1 MYFNKKLLPEI
12 VLVNTQLP
20 ENLGATA
27 RCMLN
32 FQFERLRVINPK
44 FSMNNEKI
52 IPVCAGADKVI
63 KKIKVFEKFSDSIKD
78 FNYVIATSNRVRSQ
92 KKNEI
97 SFRKLKEIISKNYKV
112 AIVFGPEKSGLD
124 NEDLSLCDYTIKIN
138 SNQKFSSL
146 NLSHAV
152 AIVCYNLFTLLL
164 KKGESN
170 KEKLIENVAKKNELL
185 SFYKI
190 LEETL
195 DTSNF
200 FNVKERKKIT
210 FQKIKNI
217 FCKYKMSSEEVRTL
231 ISIFKKIKMI

>member
-32 FQFERLRVINPK
+32 FNFERLRLINPK
-44 FSMNNEKI
+44 FSLDNEKI
-52 IPVCAGADKVI
+52 IPVCAGADKVV

-97 SFRKLKEIISKNYKV
+97 SFQKLKEIISKNYKV

-164 KKGESN
+164 KKSDSN
-170 KEKLIENVAKKNELL
+170 KEKYIENVAKKNELL

-195 DTSNF
+195 DNSNF

-231 ISIFKKIKMI
+231 ISIFKKIK

>member
-1 MYFNKKLLPEI
+1 MHFNKKLLPEI

-32 FQFERLRVINPK
+32 FRFEKLRVINPK
-44 FSMNNEKI
+44 FSLDNEKI

-63 KKIKVFEKFSDSIKD
+63 KKVKVFENFSDSIKD
-78 FNYVIATSNRVRSQ
+78 FNYVIGASNRVRSQ
-92 KKNEI
+92 KKSEI
-97 SFRKLKEIISKNYKV
+97 NFKKIKEIILKNYKV

-124 NEDLSLCDYTIKIN
+124 NEDLSLCDYTIRIS
-138 SNQKFSSL
+138 SNQNFSSL

-152 AIVCYNLFTLLL
+152 AVVCYNLFILL
-164 KKGESN
+164 SN
-170 KEKLIENVAKKNELL
+170 KENLHKKKLIENIAKKNELF

-190 LEETL
+190 LEKSL
-195 DTSNF
+195 DRSNF

-217 FCKYKMSSEEVRTL
+217 FCKYKLSSEEVRTL
-231 ISIFKKIKMI
+231 ISIFKKFG

>member
-27 RCMLN
+27 RSMLN

-44 FSMNNEKI
+44 FSLDNEKI

-97 SFRKLKEIISKNYKV
+97 SFRKLKEIISKNFKV

-152 AIVCYNLFTLLL
+152 AIVCYNLYTLLL

-195 DTSNF
+195 DSSNF

-231 ISIFKKIKMI
+231 ISIFKKIK

>member
-27 RCMLN
+27 RSMLN
-32 FQFERLRVINPK
+32 FQFERLRLINPK
-44 FSMNNEKI
+44 FSLDNEKI

-231 ISIFKKIKMI
+231 ISIFKKIK

>member
-32 FQFERLRVINPK
+32 FNFERLRLINPK
-44 FSMNNEKI
+44 FSLDNEKI

-97 SFRKLKEIISKNYKV
+97 SFRKLKEIISKNFKV

-152 AIVCYNLFTLLL
+152 AIVCYNLYTLLL

-231 ISIFKKIKMI
+231 ISIFKKIK

>member
-27 RCMLN
+27 RSMLN

-44 FSMNNEKI
+44 FSLDNEKI

-97 SFRKLKEIISKNYKV
+97 SFRKLKEIISKNFKV

-152 AIVCYNLFTLLL
+152 AIVCYNLYTLLL

-231 ISIFKKIKMI
+231 ISIFKKIK

>member
-27 RCMLN
+27 RSMLN
-32 FQFERLRVINPK
+32 FQFERLRLINPK
-44 FSMNNEKI
+44 FSLDNEKI

-97 SFRKLKEIISKNYKV
+97 SFRKLKEIISKNFKV

-152 AIVCYNLFTLLL
+152 AIVCYNLYTLLL

-231 ISIFKKIKMI
+231 ISIFKKIK

>member
-27 RCMLN
+27 RSMLN
-32 FQFERLRVINPK
+32 FQFERLRLINPK
-44 FSMNNEKI
+44 FSLDNEKI

-97 SFRKLKEIISKNYKV
+97 SFKKLKEIISKNYKV

-164 KKGESN
+164 KKSDSN
-170 KEKLIENVAKKNELL
+170 KEKYIENVAKKNELL

-200 FNVKERKKIT
+200 FNVKERKKII

-231 ISIFKKIKMI
+231 ISIFKKIR

>member
-32 FQFERLRVINPK
+32 FNFERLRLINPK
-44 FSMNNEKI
+44 FSLDNEKI
-52 IPVCAGADKVI
+52 IPVCAGADKVV

-97 SFRKLKEIISKNYKV
+97 SFKKLKEIISKNYKV

-164 KKGESN
+164 KKGDSN

-185 SFYKI
+185 YFYKI

-195 DTSNF
+195 DNSNF

-231 ISIFKKIKMI
+231 ISIFKKIK

>member
-44 FSMNNEKI
+44 FSLDNEKI

-152 AIVCYNLFTLLL
+152 AIVCYNLVYIVIE
-164 KKGESN
+164 KKV
-170 KEKLIENVAKKNELL
+170 KVIKKN
-185 SFYKI
+185 
-190 LEETL
+190 
-195 DTSNF
+195 
-200 FNVKERKKIT
+200 
-210 FQKIKNI
+210 
-217 FCKYKMSSEEVRTL
+217 
-231 ISIFKKIKMI
+231 

>member
-27 RCMLN
+27 RSMLN

-44 FSMNNEKI
+44 FSLDNEKI

-78 FNYVIATSNRVRSQ
+78 FNYVIATSNRVRTQ

-97 SFRKLKEIISKNYKV
+97 SFRKLKEIISKNFKV

-152 AIVCYNLFTLLL
+152 AIVCYNLYTLLL

-231 ISIFKKIKMI
+231 ISIFKKIK

>member
-27 RCMLN
+27 RSMLN
-32 FQFERLRVINPK
+32 FQFERLRLINPK
-44 FSMNNEKI
+44 FSLDNEKI

-97 SFRKLKEIISKNYKV
+97 SFRKLKEIILKNFKV

-152 AIVCYNLFTLLL
+152 AIVCYNLYTLLL

-170 KEKLIENVAKKNELL
+170 KEKLIENIAKKNELL

-231 ISIFKKIKMI
+231 ISIFKKIK

>member
-32 FQFERLRVINPK
+32 FNFERLRLINPK
-44 FSMNNEKI
+44 FSLDNEKI
-52 IPVCAGADKVI
+52 IPVCAGADKVV

-97 SFRKLKEIISKNYKV
+97 SFRKLKEIISKNFKV

-152 AIVCYNLFTLLL
+152 AIVCYNLYTLLL

-231 ISIFKKIKMI
+231 ISIFKKIK

>member
-32 FQFERLRVINPK
+32 FNFERLRLINPK
-44 FSMNNEKI
+44 FSLDNEKI

-97 SFRKLKEIISKNYKV
+97 SFKKLKEIISKNYKV

-164 KKGESN
+164 KKSDSN
-170 KEKLIENVAKKNELL
+170 KEKYIENVAKKNELL

-200 FNVKERKKIT
+200 FNVKERKKII

-217 FCKYKMSSEEVRTL
+217 FCKYKMSSEEVRIL
-231 ISIFKKIKMI
+231 ISIFKKIR

>member
-32 FQFERLRVINPK
+32 FNFERLRLINPK
-44 FSMNNEKI
+44 FSLDNEKI

-97 SFRKLKEIISKNYKV
+97 SFKKLKEIISKNYKV

-164 KKGESN
+164 KKSDSN
-170 KEKLIENVAKKNELL
+170 NEKYIENVAKKNELL

-195 DTSNF
+195 DNSNF

-231 ISIFKKIKMI
+231 ISIFKKIK

>member
-1 MYFNKKLLPEI
+1 MDFNRKVLPEI
-12 VLVNTQLP
+12 VLVDTQLP

-44 FSMNNEKI
+44 FSLDNEKI

-63 KKIKVFEKFSDSIKD
+63 KNIKVFKKFSDSIKD
-78 FNYVIATSNRVRSQ
+78 FNYVVATSNRIRSQ

-97 SFRKLKEIISKNYKV
+97 SFRKLKETILKNYKV
-112 AIVFGPEKSGLD
+112 AIVFGPENSGLD

-152 AIVCYNLFTLLL
+152 ALVCYNLFILLS
-164 KKGESN
+164 KKDDSQ
-170 KEKLIENVAKKNELL
+170 KEIVENIAKKNELL

-190 LEETL
+190 LEKSL
-195 DTSNF
+195 DKSNF

-217 FCKYKMSSEEVRTL
+217 FCKYKLSSEEVRTL
-231 ISIFKKIKMI
+231 ISIFKKIS

>member
-32 FQFERLRVINPK
+32 FNFERLRLINPK
-44 FSMNNEKI
+44 FSLDNEKI

-97 SFRKLKEIISKNYKV
+97 SFRKLKEIISKNFKV

-152 AIVCYNLFTLLL
+152 AIVCYNLYTLLL

-195 DTSNF
+195 DNSNF

-231 ISIFKKIKMI
+231 ISIFKKIK

>member
-32 FQFERLRVINPK
+32 FNFERLRLINPK
-44 FSMNNEKI
+44 FSLDNEKI
-52 IPVCAGADKVI
+52 IPVCAGADKVV

-92 KKNEI
+92 KKKEI
-97 SFRKLKEIISKNYKV
+97 SFKKLKEIISKNYKV

-152 AIVCYNLFTLLL
+152 AIVCYNLYTLLL

-231 ISIFKKIKMI
+231 ISIFKKIR

>member
-20 ENLGATA
+20 ENIGATA
-27 RCMLN
+27 RSMLN
-32 FQFERLRVINPK
+32 FQFEKLRVINPK
-44 FSMNNEKI
+44 FSLDHEKI
-52 IPVCAGADKVI
+52 LPICAGADKVI
-63 KKIKVFEKFSDSIKD
+63 KKVKIFEKFSDSIKD
-78 FNYVIATSNRVRSQ
+78 FNYVIATSNRIRSQ
-92 KKNEI
+92 KKKEI
-97 SFRKLKEIISKNYKV
+97 SFKKLKEIILNNYKV

-124 NEDLSLCDYTIKIN
+124 NEDLSFCDYSIRIN
-138 SNQKFSSL
+138 SNKNFSSL

-152 AIVCYNLFTLLL
+152 AIVCYNLFTSLS

-170 KEKLIENVAKKNELL
+170 KKKFLENIAKKNELL

-190 LEETL
+190 LEKSL
-195 DTSNF
+195 VKSNF

-217 FCKYKMSSEEVRTL
+217 FCKYKLSSEEVRTL
-231 ISIFKKIKMI
+231 ISIFKKLS

>member
-32 FQFERLRVINPK
+32 FQFERLRLINPK
-44 FSMNNEKI
+44 FSLDNEKI

-97 SFRKLKEIISKNYKV
+97 SFRKLKEIISKNFKV

-152 AIVCYNLFTLLL
+152 AIVCYNLYTLLL

-195 DTSNF
+195 DSSNF

-231 ISIFKKIKMI
+231 ISIFKKIK

>member
-27 RCMLN
+27 RSMLN

-44 FSMNNEKI
+44 FSLDNEKI

-92 KKNEI
+92 KKKEI
-97 SFRKLKEIISKNYKV
+97 SFKKLKEIISKNYKV

-164 KKGESN
+164 KKSDSN
-170 KEKLIENVAKKNELL
+170 KEKYIENVAKKNELL

-200 FNVKERKKIT
+200 FNVKERKKII

-231 ISIFKKIKMI
+231 ISIFKKIR

>member
-27 RCMLN
+27 RSMLN
-32 FQFERLRVINPK
+32 FQFERLRLINPK
-44 FSMNNEKI
+44 FSLDNEKI

-97 SFRKLKEIISKNYKV
+97 SFRKLKEIISKNFKV

-152 AIVCYNLFTLLL
+152 AVVCYNLFILLS
-164 KKGESN
+164 KKGDSH
-170 KEKLIENVAKKNELL
+170 KKKIVENIARKNELL

-190 LEETL
+190 LEKSL
-195 DTSNF
+195 DKSNF

-231 ISIFKKIKMI
+231 ISIFKKIK

>member
-20 ENLGATA
+20 ENFGATA

-32 FQFERLRVINPK
+32 FQFEKLRVINPK
-44 FSMNNEKI
+44 FSLDHEKI
-52 IPVCAGADKVI
+52 LPVCAGADKVI
-63 KKIKVFEKFSDSIKD
+63 KKVKIFEKFSDSIKD
-78 FNYVIATSNRVRSQ
+78 FNYVIATSNRIRSQ
-92 KKNEI
+92 KKKEI
-97 SFRKLKEIISKNYKV
+97 SFKKLKEIILNNYKV

-124 NEDLSLCDYTIKIN
+124 NEDLSFCDYSIRIN
-138 SNQKFSSL
+138 SNKNFSSL

-152 AIVCYNLFTLLL
+152 AIVCYNLFTSLS

-170 KEKLIENVAKKNELL
+170 KKKFLENIAKKNELL

-190 LEETL
+190 LEKSL
-195 DTSNF
+195 DKSNF
-200 FNVKERKKIT
+200 FNVKERKRIT

-217 FCKYKMSSEEVRTL
+217 FCKYKLSSEEVRTL
-231 ISIFKKIKMI
+231 ISIFKKLS

>member
-27 RCMLN
+27 RSMLN

-44 FSMNNEKI
+44 FSLDNEKI

-63 KKIKVFEKFSDSIKD
+63 KKIKVFKKFSDSIKD

-97 SFRKLKEIISKNYKV
+97 GFGKLKEIISKNFKV

-124 NEDLSLCDYTIKIN
+124 NEHLSLCDYAIKIN

-152 AIVCYNLFTLLL
+152 AIVCYNLYTLLL

-231 ISIFKKIKMI
+231 ISIFKKIK

>member
-27 RCMLN
+27 RSMLN

-97 SFRKLKEIISKNYKV
+97 SFRKLKEIISKNFKV

-164 KKGESN
+164 KKSDSN
-170 KEKLIENVAKKNELL
+170 NEKYIENVAKKNELL

-217 FCKYKMSSEEVRTL
+217 FCKYKMSSEDVRTL
-231 ISIFKKIKMI
+231 ISIFKKIK

>member
-32 FQFERLRVINPK
+32 FNFERLRLINPK
-44 FSMNNEKI
+44 FSLDNEKI
-52 IPVCAGADKVI
+52 IPVCAGADKVV

-97 SFRKLKEIISKNYKV
+97 SFKKLKEIISKNYKV

-164 KKGESN
+164 KKSDSN
-170 KEKLIENVAKKNELL
+170 KEKYIENVAKKNELL

-200 FNVKERKKIT
+200 FNVKERKKII

-231 ISIFKKIKMI
+231 ISIFKKIR

>member
-27 RCMLN
+27 RSMLN

-44 FSMNNEKI
+44 FSLDNEKI

-92 KKNEI
+92 KKKEI
-97 SFRKLKEIISKNYKV
+97 SFKKLKEIISKNYKV

-124 NEDLSLCDYTIKIN
+124 NEDLSLCDYTIKID

-152 AIVCYNLFTLLL
+152 AIVCYNLYTLLL
-164 KKGESN
+164 KKDESN
-170 KEKLIENVAKKNELL
+170 KETIIENVAKKNELL

-200 FNVKERKKIT
+200 FNVQERKKIT

-231 ISIFKKIKMI
+231 ISIFKKIK

>member
-1 MYFNKKLLPEI
+1 MDFNRKFLPEI

-20 ENLGATA
+20 ENIGATA

-32 FQFERLRVINPK
+32 FQFEKLRVIKPK
-44 FSMNNEKI
+44 FSLDNEKI
-52 IPVCAGADKVI
+52 LPICAGADRVI
-63 KKIKVFEKFSDSIKD
+63 KKVKIYENFSDSIKD

-92 KKNEI
+92 KKDEI
-97 SFRKLKEIISKNYKV
+97 SFRKLKEIILKNYKV

-124 NEDLSLCDYTIKIN
+124 NEDFSLCDYTIKIN

-164 KKGESN
+164 KKSDSN
-170 KEKLIENVAKKNELL
+170 KEKLVENIAKKNELL

-195 DTSNF
+195 DRSNF

-217 FCKYKMSSEEVRTL
+217 FCKYKLSSEETRTL
-231 ISIFKKIKMI
+231 ISIFKKIR

>member
-1 MYFNKKLLPEI
+1 MHFNKKLLPEI

-32 FQFERLRVINPK
+32 FKFERLRLINPK
-44 FSMNNEKI
+44 FSLDNEKI

-97 SFRKLKEIISKNYKV
+97 SFKKLKEIISKNYKV

-164 KKGESN
+164 KKGDN
-170 KEKLIENVAKKNELL
+170 NIEKLLENVAKKNELL

-195 DTSNF
+195 DGSNF
-200 FNVKERKKIT
+200 FNVKERKKTT

-231 ISIFKKIKMI
+231 ISIFKKIR

>member
-32 FQFERLRVINPK
+32 FQFERLRLINPK
-44 FSMNNEKI
+44 FSLDNEKI

-195 DTSNF
+195 DNSNF

-231 ISIFKKIKMI
+231 ISIFKKIR